1 MDSDPRST
9 RRAFVGRVAR
19 KTVYVAPAVLALNAA
34 RRAAADY
41 TGCLGP
47 NSPCTRGSDCGNF
60 VGPMSCQ
67 QPGMM
72 TGCTGA
78 PDCTCD
84 PNL

>member
-41 TGCLGP
+41 TGCVGP
-47 NSPCTRGSDCGNF
+47 GSPCVMHGDCCNF
-60 VGPMSCQ
+60 VSGNMACM
-67 QPGMM
+67 QPNGMNCM
-72 TGCTGA
+72 GTSE
-78 PDCTCD
+78 CTC
-84 PNL
+84 L

>member
-41 TGCLGP
+41 TGCVGP
-47 NSPCTRGSDCGNF
+47 GSPCTVHSECCPTTGMEC
-60 VGPMSCQ
+60 M
-67 QPGMM
+67 QPGGMACM
-72 TGCTGA
+72 GA
-78 PDCTCD
+78 SDCTCG
-84 PNL
+84 